1 MNEPDIKRWTAK
13 RKAALV
19 MELIR
24 GQATVAEAARQHD
37 LTPSE
42 IEKWVDEAKAGIENA
57 LRSNPRDVTDL
68 YEKKIEELQA
78 AYGEAMLEL
87 KARKKLHRHLGLDED

>member
-13 RKAALV
+13 RKTALV

-42 IEKWVDEAKAGIENA
+42 IEKWVDEAKAGMENA
-57 LRSNPRDVTDL
+57 LRLTSPRKNVAPKTGDFWQ
-68 YEKKIEELQA
+68 I
-78 AYGEAMLEL
+78 
-87 KARKKLHRHLGLDED
+87 